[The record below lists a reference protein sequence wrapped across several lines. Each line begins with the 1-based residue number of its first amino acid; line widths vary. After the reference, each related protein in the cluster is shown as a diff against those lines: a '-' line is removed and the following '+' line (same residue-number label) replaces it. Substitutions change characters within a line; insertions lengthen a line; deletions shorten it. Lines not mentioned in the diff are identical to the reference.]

1 MLSMNFTTKQLEDYY
16 NNRFHK
22 DLRQFFDI
30 SKENNI
36 EVVTGFKVDLHSVF
50 HHRAAA
56 LATNVNEKEEY
67 RVTRDY
73 KKEDEEEILF
83 VALISFIFSTEKVVT
98 RESTDYSE
106 SEIALCM
113 NAFGFP
119 WIESIHRMSLGGFLS
134 LDSIKGEFF
143 RIEEVEMLRNAMFIV
158 EPFMLN
164 KLIAFLKTWD
174 NGLFYQKNKYV
185 DVIGAYIG
193 SKISNGLL
201 MFYRSYYKYEGL
213 IGLHTPSA
221 KDYNNYKQQ
230 FHNDFRKYFSCATKK
245 DGFLMVLGVD
255 AKFNHRWRDGNP
267 GGSLEDNLKFACFFI
282 YMTIVQQ
289 SILEYAKDAE
299 IDFHKCSG
307 WPLIYS
313 GPGVGPYLHPLK
325 MLEYAGLSPLK
336 YETPILLEFAK
347 TLFPYLRQDIN
358 TILNG
363 NESAM
368 EDISAGK
375 RFFDT
380 VDGHKI
386 NLIKRYLDKE
396 TKEVLDLLA
405 KWQMHPD
412 SNWHTLLDKEGIPIQ
427 KPIK

>member
-1 MLSMNFTTKQLEDYY
+1 MNFTTKQLEDYY

-36 EVVTGFKVDLHSVF
+36 EVVTGFKDDLHFVF
-50 HHRAAA
+50 HHSAIVAA

-83 VALISFIFSTEKVVT
+83 VALISFIFSTEEVMA

-119 WIESIHRMSLGGFLS
+119 WIKSIHRMSLSDFLS
-134 LDSIKGEFF
+134 LNRIKREFF
-143 RIEEVEMLRNAMFIV
+143 RIEEVEMLRDAMFIV

-164 KLIAFLKTWD
+164 KLITFLKTWD

-185 DVIGAYIG
+185 DVICTDI
-193 SKISNGLL
+193 SSNISNELL

-230 FHNDFRKYFSCATKK
+230 FHNDFRKYFSCATEK
-245 DGFLMVLGVD
+245 DGFLMVLDVD
-255 AKFNHRWRDGNP
+255 AISNHRWRDGNP
-267 GGSLEDNLKFACFFI
+267 GGSLEDNLKFACFFL

-307 WPLIYS
+307 WPLICS
-313 GPGVGPYLHPLK
+313 GPGAGPYLHPLK

-347 TLFPYLRQDIN
+347 TLFLYLQQDIN

-363 NESAM
+363 NKSAM
-368 EDISAGK
+368 KDISAGK

-386 NLIKRYLDKE
+386 KLIKRYLDKE
-396 TKEVLDLLA
+396 SKEVLDLLA

-412 SNWHTLLDKEGIPIQ
+412 SKWYTLLNKEGIPIQ